1 MKFIILSIVTLL
13 LFAPASNAISISH
26 GGVAPDFTLKSID
39 GKRISLDEFKGKVVV
54 LIFWRTEQ
62 KRSLQALQDAEDI
75 YGKYLKKGVQV
86 LSIIEDNDNR
96 ESALNIFSDNKISY
110 PLLIDNDRETYG
122 DYGIRVF
129 PSTVIIDKQGLIAY
143 DIPSHPLTYK
153 TKLRGYVKKALGEID
168 ESELK
173 DVLSPHKEVKDKS
186 SLEASRLYNLALKFT
201 ESRLLDMAITTAN
214 KSIDANPAMVDSHIL
229 LGFLYLETKE
239 TEKALEAF
247 NRAVEL
253 DPKSNDAQTGL
264 GGALILKGELD
275 RAIEILDK
283 AAVAN
288 PYPHMTYY
296 ELGKAYE
303 QKGNIDKSMKMYKK
317 AIEKIINKQILP
329 SSVSKCK

>member
-1 MKFIILSIVTLL
+1 MKLLVLSLVTLL

-26 GGVAPDFTLKSID
+26 GGNAPEFTLKSVE
-39 GKRISLDEFKGKVVV
+39 GKRVSLSEFKGKVVV

-75 YGKYLKKGVQV
+75 YRKYKKKDLEM
-86 LSIIEDNDNR
+86 LSIIEDSDNR
-96 ESALNIFSDNKISY
+96 ENALNLFSDNKISF
-110 PLLIDNDRETYG
+110 PLLIDRDRETYG

-143 DIPSHPLTYK
+143 DIPSHPLTFK

-168 ESELK
+168 ESELQ
-173 DVLSPHKEVKDKS
+173 DVLFPHKEAKNKT

-201 ESRLLDMAITTAN
+201 ESRLIDMAITTAN
-214 KSIDANPAMVDSHIL
+214 KSISADPSMIDAQIL
-229 LGFLYLETKE
+229 LGFLYLETND
-239 TEKALEAF
+239 TEKALQAF

-275 RAIEILDK
+275 RAIEILDR

-288 PYPHMTYY
+288 PYPQMTYY
-296 ELGKAYE
+296 ELGRAYE
-303 QKGNIDKSMKMYKK
+303 KKGDKDKSIKMYKK
-317 AIEKIINKQILP
+317 AIDKIIAKQILP

>member
-1 MKFIILSIVTLL
+1 MKFFILSIVTLL
-13 LFAPASNAISISH
+13 LFAPASNAISVSH
-26 GGVAPDFTLKSID
+26 GSVAPDFSLKSID
-39 GKRISLDEFKGKVVV
+39 GKRISLGEFKGKVVV

-75 YGKYLKKGVQV
+75 YEKYKKKDVRV
-86 LSIIEDNDNR
+86 LSIIEDSDNR
-96 ESALNIFSDNKISY
+96 EDALNIFSDNKISY
-110 PLLIDNDRETYG
+110 PMLIDLDRETYG

-168 ESELK
+168 ESELN
-173 DVLSPHKEVKDKS
+173 DVLSPHKEVRDKS

-201 ESRLLDMAITTAN
+201 ESNLLDMAINTAN
-214 KSIDANPAMVDSHIL
+214 KSIGANPAMVDSRIL

-247 NRAVEL
+247 NKAVEL

-288 PYPHMTYY
+288 PYPQMTYY

-303 QKGNIDKSMKMYKK
+303 QKGNKDKSIKMYKK
-317 AIEKIINKQILP
+317 AIEKIIKKQILP